1 MNTFSS
7 TEPTAVPTA
16 MITLSQAM
24 VKLRSKGWDNEFRYA
39 PKGFYLRDKHFYTPE
54 SLEIIKTYRFE
65 GDSNPSDSSI
75 LYIVQTREGLVGYM
89 VDAYG
94 MYSNHDNEASFNN
107 FIRQISVSDRDE
119 QLLFEL

>member
-1 MNTFSS
+1 
-7 TEPTAVPTA
+7 
-16 MITLSQAM
+16 MITTSSDMTTLAQVM
-24 VKLRSKGWDNEFRYA
+24 EKLRSKGWDNEFQYSA
-39 PKGFYLRDKHFYTPE
+39 KGFYLQDKHYYAPS

-75 LYIVQTREGLVGYM
+75 LYIVRTSEGAVGYI

-94 MYSNHDNEASFNN
+94 VYSNQDNEMEFNN
-107 FIRQISVSDRDE
+107 FIRSIPVAHREE